1 LHWLAILHFLIV
13 CGTDLTGS
21 ERIKADLMKLSKE
34 LDLLDV
40 FCIASGAMISS
51 GLFILP
57 GLAYAQAG
65 PCVFLAYL
73 VAAMFALPALFSKAE
88 LCTAMPKAGG
98 VYFFIERSMGAAM
111 GTIGGLAAW
120 FSLSLKS
127 AFALVGIGALATI
140 VFPSLGPIHIK
151 LVAIGC
157 CLVFLGVNLVGV
169 KHAGRLQVYMV
180 TALICILIYYVI
192 RGFPRME
199 SARFSPFIPYGPG
212 AILATAGMV
221 FVSFGGLTKVA
232 SVAEEVRNPGRN
244 IPLGMLL
251 AFVVVTLLY
260 VFVIV
265 ITVGVAGGA
274 ALGTTLTPLSLGAEA
289 FLGTIGVAAVSGAAL
304 LAFITTA
311 NAGILAASRDPMA
324 MSRDGLLPEF
334 FGKVHPRFQTPHGSL
349 IFTAAFMIAAILFLD
364 LEGLVKVAST
374 LKIVLF
380 MFANIS
386 VILMRESKIQ
396 NYRPKFRSPFYPWLQ
411 IAGIIGYGFLLF
423 KLGTMPLLLAGGFIT
438 AGLVWYWLYAKE
450 DRGRESALVHVVE
463 RIAGRDL
470 DSYGLGGELR
480 DILRE
485 RDEITEDRFDLLV
498 RNCEVM
504 DLDHSVSLEEFFGML
519 GDSFSDRLQVPRDT
533 VIDLLAKREQETST
547 ALTPQMAIP
556 HLIVEENGKFDIL
569 LIRCRDGIHFSD
581 EAPAVQAVFALA
593 GSPDERNF
601 HLRALMAIAQIAQ
614 QKDFESRWQRARSPE
629 ALRDLVLLAHRK
641 RHIEA

>member
-1 LHWLAILHFLIV
+1 
-13 CGTDLTGS
+13 
-21 ERIKADLMKLSKE
+21 MKLSKE

-127 AFALVGIGALATI
+127 AFALVGIGAFATI
-140 VFPSLGPIHIK
+140 VFPDLGPIGMK

-180 TALICILIYYVI
+180 AALICILIYYVI
-192 RGFPRME
+192 RGFPHME
-199 SARFSPFIPYGPG
+199 SARFAPFIPYGPG

-265 ITVGVAGGA
+265 VTVGVAGGA
-274 ALGTTLTPLSLGAEA
+274 ALGTTLTPLSLGAKA
-289 FLGTIGVAAVSGAAL
+289 FLGTAGVAAVSGAAL

-349 IFTAAFMIAAILFLD
+349 IFTAAFMSAAILFLD

-423 KLGTMPLLLAGGFIT
+423 KLGPMPLLLAGGFIA

-470 DSYGLGGELR
+470 DSYSLGGELR

-504 DLDHSVSLEEFFGML
+504 DLDHSVSMEEFFGML

-533 VIDLLAKREQETST
+533 VIDLLTKREQDTST

-556 HLIVEENGKFDIL
+556 HLIVEGNGKFDIL

>member
-1 LHWLAILHFLIV
+1 
-13 CGTDLTGS
+13 
-21 ERIKADLMKLSKE
+21 MKLSKE

-127 AFALVGIGALATI
+127 AFALVGIGAFATI
-140 VFPSLGPIHIK
+140 VFPDLGPIGMK

-180 TALICILIYYVI
+180 AALICILIYYVI
-192 RGFPRME
+192 RGFPHME
-199 SARFSPFIPYGPG
+199 SARFAPFIPYGPG

-265 ITVGVAGGA
+265 VTVGVAGGA
-274 ALGTTLTPLSLGAEA
+274 ALGTTLTPLSLGAKA
-289 FLGTIGVAAVSGAAL
+289 FLGTAGVAAVSGAAL

-423 KLGTMPLLLAGGFIT
+423 KLGPMPLLLAGGFIA

-470 DSYGLGGELR
+470 DSYSLGGELR

-504 DLDHSVSLEEFFGML
+504 DLDHSVSMEEFFGML

-533 VIDLLAKREQETST
+533 VIDLLTKREQDTST

-556 HLIVEENGKFDIL
+556 HLIVEGNGKFDIL